1 MKKMPLSSPP
11 SRNMCS
17 YYEIDYYVAAGAITA
32 GNKTYQQMCDAIRG
46 LDFTDPNIKR
56 IMNAAFRED
65 KPTKGNDYGFDL
77 LAMMT
82 P

>member
-11 SRNMCS
+11 SRSLCS
-17 YYEIDYYVAAGAITA
+17 YYEIDYYIAAGALPA
-32 GNKTYQQMCDAIRG
+32 VNQTYQQLCNTIRG
-46 LDFTDPNIKR
+46 FNYSDPSLKK

-65 KPTKGNDYGFDL
+65 KPTKGTDYGFDL
-77 LAMMT
+77 LAMLT

>member
-1 MKKMPLSSPP
+1 MPLSNPP
-11 SRNMCS
+11 SPNLCS
-17 YYEIDYYVAAGAITA
+17 YYEIDYYIAAGAIIA
-32 GNKTYQQMCDAIRG
+32 ANQTYQQLCDAIRA
-46 LDFTDPNIKR
+46 LDYTDPNTKR

-65 KPTKGNDYGFDL
+65 KPTKGIDYGFDL